1 MGYTRGNSLEHR
13 EEGTLEDVA
22 STVCNLGVRK
32 VCFYIP
38 KTHQFQVYRSAPR
51 SLGIMDPPP
60 PPRHHPGRCAP
71 VRRSLSSPP
80 RRAQV
85 PGCQLIMKVQR
96 SFAIRTLS
104 FRHPGARAHE
114 GPDLSLLGKCR
125 HITNGVPRRLVP
137 PRPQHLVSFHPFK
150 VPLQYRNCTK
160 YLLSRIIR

>member
-1 MGYTRGNSLEHR
+1 MGGPAFHVPHMPYCPAPPFLLLPLTRVTSATSNAFSLAFTPTPNAHAGER
-13 EEGTLEDVA
+13 
-22 STVCNLGVRK
+22 
-32 VCFYIP
+32 
-38 KTHQFQVYRSAPR
+38 THSQ
-51 SLGIMDPPP
+51 DPPP
-60 PPRHHPGRCAP
+60 PPRHHPGRCSP

-85 PGCQLIMKVQR
+85 PGCQLIMKVPR